1 MAEYIIF
8 LAISAATSF
17 SPGPAV
23 FLSIRNGGAYGLR
36 KAFCG
41 VLGNTLG
48 VIILATCSVL
58 GVSTILL
65 ASAALFFAIKIL
77 GGCYLIYLGIRIW
90 LSKSPTNI
98 AIAEIGGALNTQRSN
113 LSIFK
118 EAFFVCVTNPKAII
132 FFTALFPQFID
143 PSENISGQFII
154 LMIGFI
160 SQSMICMTSYAA
172 ISAKLHLKL
181 QNTRLMSWLNKVTGT
196 IFMIFGAAMLRFS
209 K

>member
-1 MAEYIIF
+1 MTEYIIF

-36 KAFCG
+36 KAFFG

-58 GVSTILL
+58 GLSTILL
-65 ASAALFFAIKIL
+65 ASATLFFAIKIL

-98 AIAEIGGALNTQRSN
+98 ATAEIGGALNTQRSN

-118 EAFFVCVTNPKAII
+118 EAFFVCVTNPKAIV

-172 ISAKLHLKL
+172 ISAKLHFKLKD
-181 QNTRLMSWLNKVTGT
+181 TRLVNWLNKLTGAV
-196 IFMIFGAAMLRFS
+196 FMIFGAAMLRFS